1 MMPKG
6 DTAVKRLCGENKDM
20 GAVTTATD
28 FLMMLERQGFLPTY
42 DTWRKSTET
51 QNRDSWTV
59 QWKGTHYCLSYWSVV
74 YQMMAVIS
82 EDFGDYRFAY
92 ASLGC
97 YMDCLKKHEAFYKDN
112 FYSYRQRL
120 SFTESEMKRL
130 SEIKSTR
137 SIIRGCMR

>member
-6 DTAVKRLCGENKDM
+6 DTAVKRLCGETKDM
-20 GAVTTATD
+20 DAVTTATD
-28 FLMMLERQGFLPTY
+28 FLIMLERQGLLPTY
-42 DTWRKSTET
+42 DTWRKSTDT

-59 QWKGTHYCLSYWSVV
+59 SWKGTHYCLSYWSVV
-74 YQMMAVIS
+74 YQMMAVMS

-97 YMDCLKKHEAFYKDN
+97 YLDCLEKQKSFYGDDTRYRRRKD
-112 FYSYRQRL
+112 FIK
-120 SFTESEMKRL
+120 SEMERL
-130 SEIKSTR
+130 ISMKSTR